1 MIFPENSSF
10 TKIWKEWRIIYV
22 EMFSRLWKYLAE
34 FFLEREMFQAKVV
47 EKIKTR
53 ILGSVT
59 FSPKIV
65 PSMGMAKH
73 MVEPKRPQMTI
84 HDECALNVE

>member
-1 MIFPENSSF
+1 
-10 TKIWKEWRIIYV
+10 
-22 EMFSRLWKYLAE
+22 
-34 FFLEREMFQAKVV
+34 MFQAKVV

-84 HDECALNVE
+84 HDECALHVE